1 MNIEVRSYDPF
12 AVMEIGFKHGIDRP
26 SDGFNHYSVESN
38 WGSSRITLFVE
49 STETLKELAFEIL
62 KAVANTEAVAKT
74 ELKAQ
79 EDQSSDN

>member
-12 AVMEIGFKHGIDRP
+12 AVMEIGFKHGLDKQP
-26 SDGFNHYSVESN
+26 SDGFNHYSVETTSL
-38 WGSSRITLFVE
+38 SSRIMLFVE

-62 KAVANTEAVAKT
+62 KAVAKT
-74 ELKAQ
+74 ELKAR